1 MGHIKLASPIAHI
14 WYFKGTSSTL
24 SIILDVPPQA
34 LERIIY
40 YALYLV
46 KEVDKDNQ
54 KKTLKMIDE
63 LQKVELKK
71 IEEDF
76 VIKEEEINVN
86 FEKQYQQLEKK
97 IAHREQWEIA
107 KQEVEFKK
115 REQLKLLSNEQTDT
129 KTKKSAYYERVAKIA
144 RSIKPFDVI
153 EEDDY
158 LFFKE
163 NNVADF
169 LSVGMGSEVLY
180 EILSNY
186 DLAKQYARAL
196 ELLNETKGEKRNK
209 LLKKARVLE
218 AFIKAKIDPKWI
230 VLTVLPVIP
239 PDLRPVV
246 QLPGGKF
253 ATSDLNDFYRRVI
266 NRNNRLKQLI
276 QNPSNLAGGR
286 FL

>member
-1 MGHIKLASPIAHI
+1 M
-14 WYFKGTSSTL
+14 
-24 SIILDVPPQA
+24 
-34 LERIIY
+34 
-40 YALYLV
+40 
-46 KEVDKDNQ
+46 
-54 KKTLKMIDE
+54 KTIDE
-63 LQKVELKK
+63 LQKDELKK

-76 VIKEEEINVN
+76 VIKEEEINKN
-86 FEKQYQQLEKK
+86 FEKQYLQLEKK
-97 IAHREQWEIA
+97 IAHKEQWEIA

-129 KTKKSAYYERVAKIA
+129 KTKKSAYFERVSKIA
-144 RSIKPFDVI
+144 RSIRPFDVI

-158 LFFKE
+158 LFFKD

-180 EILSNY
+180 EILSNF
-186 DLAKQYARAL
+186 DLVKQYARTL
-196 ELLNETKGEKRNK
+196 ELLNEAKGDKRNK

-276 QNPSNLAGGR
+276 DLGAPEIILRNEKECCRKQLI
-286 FL
+286 L